1 MRTPKEP
8 SFDSFG
14 AEKSPPRAAAT
25 DKNPNSLASLSERFR
40 SS

>member
-1 MRTPKEP
+1 MRTPKET

-14 AEKSPPRAAAT
+14 AAKSPPRAAAT
-25 DKNPNSLASLSERFR
+25 DKNPNSPASPSERFG